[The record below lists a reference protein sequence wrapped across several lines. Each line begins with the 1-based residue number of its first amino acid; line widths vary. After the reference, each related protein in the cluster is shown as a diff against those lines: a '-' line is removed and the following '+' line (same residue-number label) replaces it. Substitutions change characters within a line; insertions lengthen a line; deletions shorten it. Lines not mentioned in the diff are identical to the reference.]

1 VVVDLATVILRSVFP
16 AGFLLLAS
24 FVVLIAAVMFIG
36 VLIWA
41 EHEHHEHGE
50 SGRGGEGRGIA

>member
-1 VVVDLATVILRSVFP
+1 
-16 AGFLLLAS
+16 
-24 FVVLIAAVMFIG
+24 VMFIG